1 MISEREFLRRYAVI
15 REHMRKDGIDSL
27 LVCGLAA
34 DFHRGNIRYVTGSG
48 RGGQCIF
55 PLEEEPVLLVGT
67 NQSTSPKLS
76 RNIGAYGLLDFVESD
91 KPGETISGE
100 LSRFDRGGKIGLIG
114 MDCLTPSAYLQIKEK
129 YGDRLL
135 DLPEYL
141 RPMREIKS
149 PEEIE
154 MTRTAAAIAD
164 KVYFR
169 LREMIRPGMSEYEI
183 YGDVKKVIYENGC
196 EYSFDLIDAAGCTM
210 NMSFHP
216 TGDRL
221 EKNGTLFMEISPAYD
236 GYYAQLP
243 VTLPVTSFP
252 PHVKEMF
259 MAWAEADKEVRPLLR
274 PGTRISDIYKA
285 LMGSIE
291 KRGFVAPLR
300 PGHSLGLDILDFW
313 SIDETNTATRKPG
326 MVIAVHPPCM
336 TRLWGDAVGEGYTYL
351 ITEAGCEKLSKVDL
365 DHELV

>member
-1 MISEREFLRRYAVI
+1 MISEKEYLRRYAII
-15 REHMRKDGIDSL
+15 REYMRKDGMDRL

-34 DFHRGNIRYVTGSG
+34 DFHRGNIRYITGSG

-55 PLEEEPVLLVGT
+55 PLEEKPVLLTGI
-67 NQSTSPKLS
+67 NQSTSPKLAK
-76 RNIGAYGLLDFVESD
+76 NVGAYELLDFVESD
-91 KPGETISGE
+91 KPGETINRE

-149 PEEIE
+149 AEEIE
-154 MTRTAAAIAD
+154 MTRAAAAIAD

-169 LREMIRPGMSEYEI
+169 LREIITPGLGEYEI
-183 YGDVKKVIYENGC
+183 YGDVKKVIYANGC

-216 TGDRL
+216 TPDKL
-221 EKNGTLFMEISPAYD
+221 EKDGTLFMEISPAYD

-252 PHVKEMF
+252 PQIKEMF

-274 PGTRISDIYKA
+274 PGTRISDIYRV
-285 LMGSIE
+285 LIDSIE
-291 KRGFVAPLR
+291 RRGFVAPLR

-313 SIDETNTATRKPG
+313 SIDETNTATLRPD

-336 TRLWGDAVGEGYTYL
+336 TKLWGDAVGEGYTYV
-351 ITEAGCEKLSKVDL
+351 ITEEGCEKLSKVDL
-365 DHELV
+365 ACELG